1 MPPKRK
7 YDDDYIKFGFT
18 SIEINGETR
27 PQCVICATVLAN
39 DALKPAKLVRHLKS
53 VHPNNCDRSREFF
66 EGKLMNLKRMKLGH
80 SGTRYALS
88 EKTLAASFEI
98 SKLIAKSKKAHTIG
112 ESLIKPCMLK
122 AAEEL
127 LGQEAQK
134 KIREIPLSNDTVK
147 SRIQKMSND
156 VEEQIID
163 KIKCSP
169 YFALQCDESTDVS
182 QCCQLLVFIRF
193 LNDNKTFEEELL
205 FSQEL
210 ETTSQGADVMDVI
223 CQYFDKYGLM
233 WQKLAG
239 FCTDGAPAMLGSRS
253 GLAALIKKKNPS
265 AITTHC
271 VIHRQALAAKTLPE
285 CFAIT
290 MRTTVQVVNFIKRSA
305 LNTRLFK
312 KLCSDMNSEHETLL
326 FHTEVRWLS
335 KGNMLSRL
343 YELREE
349 VKLFLTNKGN
359 KDLLD
364 HFCQCK
370 FQLHFAYLV
379 DFFAQL
385 NKLNLQLQG
394 SGNMKL
400 KGTSNIFAFDD
411 KINAFI
417 AKIDLWISKV
427 EKGNFST
434 FGTLNSIIDGQCA
447 ENNGEMKEN
456 ITLHLQNLK
465 NEFNRYFPDCKDVDK
480 GIRKLINNP
489 FIVSISEVPEEIQEE
504 VIEMQHDSNCKDTF
518 EAGINIEDFWSQK
531 AISFPKIRE
540 IALRYLTL
548 FSTTYLCEQGFSALL
563 NIKNKHRNRLDARAD
578 MRLALSSTEPRIQQ
592 LVKSIQ
598 SQKSH

>member
-7 YDDDYIKFGFT
+7 YDGEYIKLGFT
-18 SIEINGETR
+18 SIEINGQTR

-39 DALKPAKLVRHLKS
+39 DALKPAKLERHLKT
-53 VHPNNCDRSREFF
+53 VHPNYCDRPREFF
-66 EGKLMNLKRMKLGH
+66 EGKLINLKKMKLGP
-80 SGTRYALS
+80 SGTRYAVS

-147 SRIQKMSND
+147 TRIQKMAND
-156 VEEQIID
+156 IEEQIID

-193 LNDNKTFEEELL
+193 LNDNNTFKEELL
-205 FSQEL
+205 FSQKL
-210 ETTSQGADVMDVI
+210 ETTSQGTDVMDAI
-223 CQYFDKYGLM
+223 SQYLEKHGLM

-290 MRTTVQVVNFIKRSA
+290 MKTAIKVVNFIKRSA
-305 LNTRLFK
+305 LHTRLFK

-343 YELREE
+343 YQLREE
-349 VKLFLTNKGN
+349 VKLFLTNKEN
-359 KDLLD
+359 KELLD
-364 HFCQCK
+364 QFSQLK
-370 FQLHFAYLV
+370 FQIHFAYLV

-400 KGTSNIFAFDD
+400 EGTSNIFAFED
-411 KINAFI
+411 KISAFI

-427 EKGNFST
+427 ETGNFSA
-434 FGTLNSIIDGQCA
+434 FDTLNPIIDGQCA
-447 ENNGEMKEN
+447 EIKGEIQNN

-465 NEFNRYFPDCKDVDK
+465 NEFNRYFPDCEDK
-480 GIRKLINNP
+480 GIRKLIRNP
-489 FIVSISEVPEEIQEE
+489 FIVKISEVPDEIQEE
-504 VIEMQHDSNCKDTF
+504 LIEMQHDSNCKDTF
-518 EAGINIEDFWSQK
+518 EAGIKLEDFWSQK

-563 NIKNKHRNRLDARAD
+563 IIKNKHRNRLDASAD

-592 LVKSIQ
+592 LVNNMQ